1 MGINDLLD
9 DAHTPPPRYRR
20 PAEDDVPNLKGGIP
34 GWFLAVVGGLIGV
47 LSAGIP
53 VVVTIARM
61 PDGPAWQAMRDDM
74 SSVKQKLAAQEASKA
89 PEAEAKAAEARAV
102 EEHNKLIDYKLDQL
116 LNKKGSR

>member
-1 MGINDLLD
+1 MGIDDLLD
-9 DAHTPPPRYRR
+9 APTPLPRHRR
-20 PAEDDVPNLKGGIP
+20 PVDDDVPNLRGGIP

-61 PDGPAWQAMRDDM
+61 PDGPAWQAIRDDM
-74 SSVKQKLAAQEASKA
+74 SSVKQKLAAQEAAKG

-116 LNKKGSR
+116 LTKRKQ